1 MKPPM
6 MKKPPMK
13 PTPMKKAAAK
23 MASPAASKPGTAI
36 SSSEPSMHDDMK
48 WKAQDA
54 LHTLKRAHEIKQD
67 TALMEHVR
75 HHAKSE
81 RNALASIAR
90 RKT

>member
-1 MKPPM
+1 M
-6 MKKPPMK
+6 
-13 PTPMKKAAAK
+13 AA
-23 MASPAASKPGTAI
+23 PKPGKPAPASTNPA
-36 SSSEPSMHDDMK
+36 PAMVGDDMK

>member
-1 MKPPM
+1 MKPPT
-6 MKKPPMK
+6 KKMAHPMK
-13 PTPMKKAAAK
+13 AAMTKAVAK
-23 MASPAASKPGTAI
+23 MAAPKPGTAT
-36 SSSEPSMHDDMK
+36 SSPEPPMHDDMK

>member
-1 MKPPM
+1 MKSPT
-6 MKKPPMK
+6 KKMPHPMK
-13 PTPMKKAAAK
+13 AAMTKAVAK
-23 MASPAASKPGTAI
+23 MAAPKPGKPEAATLNAT
-36 SSSEPSMHDDMK
+36 PSMGDDMK

-67 TALMEHVR
+67 AGLMEHVR
-75 HHAKSE
+75 NHAKSE